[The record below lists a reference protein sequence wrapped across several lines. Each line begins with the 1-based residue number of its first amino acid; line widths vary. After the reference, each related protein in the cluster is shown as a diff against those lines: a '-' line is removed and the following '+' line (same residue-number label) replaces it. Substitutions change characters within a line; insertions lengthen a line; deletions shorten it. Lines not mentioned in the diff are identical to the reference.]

1 MHECW
6 GLTVTGLA
14 GSAHFPDKLKEGCCS
29 ARSGLEASRV
39 HGPVGT
45 SRASSKLSEDKAV
58 GELWAVVN
66 TWPVVWKIK

>member
-6 GLTVTGLA
+6 GLTVSNW
-14 GSAHFPDKLKEGCCS
+14 SAHFPDKLKEECCS
-29 ARSGLEASRV
+29 ACSGLEASRV
-39 HGPVGT
+39 HGPVGR
-45 SRASSKLSEDKAV
+45 SRASSKLSEEKAV